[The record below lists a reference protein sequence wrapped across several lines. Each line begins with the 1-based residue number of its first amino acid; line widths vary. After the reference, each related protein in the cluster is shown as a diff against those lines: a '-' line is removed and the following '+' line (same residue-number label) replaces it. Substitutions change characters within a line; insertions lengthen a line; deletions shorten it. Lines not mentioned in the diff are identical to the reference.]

1 MLLCTAAVASA
12 LVVPRRPPSAPAGRR
27 LPRRECLKARKACFS
42 GDAYGRTPMWA
53 GAGAAPAAATATTSA
68 VRPKRAAWSGGV
80 YEAEGR
86 TTAPPSAEEEAAAA
100 RMEAVAAFLATKPEI
115 PRAGG
120 LGVPSRRAYSGSSY
134 PTGGAGGLV
143 TDATVAEGQ
152 QAEVA
157 TRKGSEAEK
166 AGGKHACT
174 EPHPAKAGMLI
185 SKWKVAAENLI
196 ALGFLPDVTHPGRAG
211 DLRRTR
217 ACADALTVMQGNSKL
232 LMVAATAPD
241 ARAALGDVLSRTK
254 VLFALSAGHG
264 SAVASVS
271 VWDDRWQVDHLVAS
285 PEVIDFGVA
294 ASAETGLMRHISEQA
309 GELDIVLSDSAR
321 ECLLSLDEKYSDS
334 TTWEK
339 HRV

>member
-1 MLLCTAAVASA
+1 M
-12 LVVPRRPPSAPAGRR
+12 
-27 LPRRECLKARKACFS
+27 
-42 GDAYGRTPMWA
+42 
-53 GAGAAPAAATATTSA
+53 
-68 VRPKRAAWSGGV
+68 
-80 YEAEGR
+80 
-86 TTAPPSAEEEAAAA
+86 
-100 RMEAVAAFLATKPEI
+100 
-115 PRAGG
+115 
-120 LGVPSRRAYSGSSY
+120 
-134 PTGGAGGLV
+134 
-143 TDATVAEGQ
+143 
-152 QAEVA
+152 
-157 TRKGSEAEK
+157 
-166 AGGKHACT
+166 
-174 EPHPAKAGMLI
+174 
-185 SKWKVAAENLI
+185 
-196 ALGFLPDVTHPGRAG
+196 
-211 DLRRTR
+211 R

-334 TTWEK
+334 TM
-339 HRV
+339 RVTYGIGDCVSASRDVALSDVAALLSGRLQLDTL